1 VHSIWSGQSPA
12 KFNLL
17 LGMGGGSLPRGMGKM
32 SQLINTKLYTAL
44 TEEMINKGILN
55 AIIPLNILPTLLLF

>member
-1 VHSIWSGQSPA
+1 
-12 KFNLL
+12 
-17 LGMGGGSLPRGMGKM
+17 MGGGSLPRGMGKM